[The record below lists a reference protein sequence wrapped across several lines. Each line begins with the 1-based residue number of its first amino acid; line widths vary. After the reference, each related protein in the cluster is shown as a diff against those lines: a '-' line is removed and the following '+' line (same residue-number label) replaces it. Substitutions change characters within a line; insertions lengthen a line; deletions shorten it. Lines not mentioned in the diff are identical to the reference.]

1 MSVLKSFKVK
11 YRVNHTQ
18 SRAILQ
24 LHGGT
29 ESEAI
34 AKLKQRGTV
43 PQDATV
49 IILSIEPA

>member
-1 MSVLKSFKVK
+1 MKSYEVK

-18 SRAILQ
+18 SRTILQ

-43 PQDATV
+43 AKDAIV
-49 IILSIEPA
+49 IILSIEPV

>member
-1 MSVLKSFKVK
+1 MENYIVK
-11 YRVNHTQ
+11 YRVNHTN
-18 SRAILQ
+18 SKVTLQ

-43 PQDATV
+43 PKDAIV
-49 IILSIEPA
+49 IVLSIEPA